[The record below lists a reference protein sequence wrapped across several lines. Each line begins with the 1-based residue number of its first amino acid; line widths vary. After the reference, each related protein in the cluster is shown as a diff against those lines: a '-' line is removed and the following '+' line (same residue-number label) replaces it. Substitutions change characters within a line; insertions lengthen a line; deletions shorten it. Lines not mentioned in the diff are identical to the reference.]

1 MNILK
6 RNAVRGTRK
15 MKKEVALL
23 GLYRYEGS
31 HIASLH
37 LHHVHIGLLEMK
49 MDTFTYH
56 WGI

>member
-1 MNILK
+1 
-6 RNAVRGTRK
+6 